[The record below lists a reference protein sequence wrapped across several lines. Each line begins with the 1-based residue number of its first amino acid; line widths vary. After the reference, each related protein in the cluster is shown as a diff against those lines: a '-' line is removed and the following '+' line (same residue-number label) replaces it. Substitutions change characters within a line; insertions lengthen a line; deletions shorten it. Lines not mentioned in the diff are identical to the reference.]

1 MPAKR
6 PTRENEGRPAPR
18 TAVALAAATL
28 AALAFVLI
36 IRRPETQSRFL
47 FYREGRNLVFLDKA
61 LPKPLRDEILLYRTP
76 RTDAFLAAL
85 GYGGGS
91 VAERDLVVVAADG
104 DYGSLAADDPVFAR
118 RLAGRASAELLL
130 LARMSRDFFANEP
143 VSRSNI
149 SSDGRYIFL
158 DAREPWEPSWIHA
171 LAHSLLVGSRG
182 SEARARVEAGADPGL
197 FSPEAA
203 RGWEFL
209 QESAALLAEGLFVL
223 SGGDP
228 RRLTE
233 AAAGYGPAGAARFG
247 PEGPVRSELAL
258 REALAVPPPRKD
270 AAWYEACHGF
280 GAWLLAEYG
289 LDGVRSFLGRGL
301 GGSWD
306 TLDDLVRPFGTDFPG
321 LIDRWSG
328 GRGLPPYRKGS

>member
-1 MPAKR
+1 MPA
-6 PTRENEGRPAPR
+6 ENRARDSEGRPTPR
-18 TAVALAAATL
+18 KVILLAAAFL
-28 AALAFVLI
+28 AALAFVLVV
-36 IRRPETQSRFL
+36 RRPESQSRFL
-47 FYREGRNLVFLDKA
+47 SYGEGGNLVFLDKD
-61 LPKPLRDEILLYRTP
+61 LPGPLRAAIRRDRVP
-76 RTDAFLAAL
+76 RSDAFLAAL
-85 GYGGGS
+85 GYRGGS
-91 VAERDLVVVAADG
+91 VADRDLVVVAADG
-104 DYGSLAADDPVFAR
+104 GYGALAADDPVVTR

-149 SSDGRYIFL
+149 SADGRYVFL

-171 LAHSLLVGSRG
+171 LAHSLLVDSRG
-182 SEARARVEAGADPGL
+182 PGARARVEAGVDPGL

-209 QESAALLAEGLFVL
+209 QESAALLAEGIFVL

-228 RRLTE
+228 GRLAE
-233 AAAGYGPAGAARFG
+233 AAAGYGPSGAARFG
-247 PEGPVRSELAL
+247 PDGPVRAELAL

-289 LDGVRSFLGRGL
+289 LDAVRGFLGRGL
-301 GGSWD
+301 GGTWE

-321 LIDRWSG
+321 LLHRWSG
-328 GRGLPPYRKGS
+328 GKGLPPYRQDT